1 MNRERMRGRGGRTR
15 EDDVRGMQEEEEEEE
30 EETAAL
36 ESFIFVFT
44 FTSSELDSPLPFLC
58 LFSISLQLISFVLLH
73 LVFSAFLSS
82 FLILSSFLHSSL
94 PLLRPPFIF
103 CPYFLSLS
111 LLFSCPYF
119 CHCVFTSSPKSS
131 LPLLSLQLPL

>member
-58 LFSISLQLISFVLLH
+58 LFSISLQLISFV
-73 LVFSAFLSS
+73 S
-82 FLILSSFLHSSL
+82 
-94 PLLRPPFIF
+94 
-103 CPYFLSLS
+103 
-111 LLFSCPYF
+111 
-119 CHCVFTSSPKSS
+119 FTSSLVPSS
-131 LPLLSLQLPL
+131 PHFLSFPLSFTPHFLSYVLLSSSVLISCLSPYFSPVLTSVIVSLLPLLSLHFLS